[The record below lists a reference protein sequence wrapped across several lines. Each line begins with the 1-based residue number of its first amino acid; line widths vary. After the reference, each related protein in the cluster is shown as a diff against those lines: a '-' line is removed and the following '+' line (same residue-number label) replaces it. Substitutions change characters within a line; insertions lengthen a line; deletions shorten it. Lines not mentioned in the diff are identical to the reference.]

1 MDMLIK
7 ISNFAHEP
15 CNPRLWVI
23 KKRDKNQMPIIK
35 SKHKDLFR
43 APTTEDKL
51 TLFQLLLNAHELT
64 VNLSLAL
71 LKIIHREL
79 RSDQYRDRSVYKHYA
94 EAIETLR
101 YHMLDT
107 FQLVVAA
114 WKYSQSPST
123 TPADWFPDNS
133 LNTEDDSEARG

>member
-1 MDMLIK
+1 
-7 ISNFAHEP
+7 
-15 CNPRLWVI
+15 
-23 KKRDKNQMPIIK
+23 MPIIT

-51 TLFQLLLNAHELT
+51 TLFQLLLHANELT

-71 LKIIHREL
+71 LKVIHREL
-79 RSDQYRDRSVYKHYA
+79 KSDQYTDRSVYKHYA
-94 EAIETLR
+94 ETIETLR

-114 WKYSQSPST
+114 WKFHQSPST
-123 TPADWFPDNS
+123 TPAEWFP
-133 LNTEDDSEARG
+133 EDKPNNQDGQA